1 MVVWWAIWLVFLLL
15 GTSSRI
21 ELTTHIVVLP
31 LFMAILS
38 ASRNASVVT
47 RGILVSIF
55 FWSLYM
61 IPGNAFDLKLLE
73 LSDRFTMSAANAA
86 SIETTVFI
94 FLIRYL
100 LPTVITIWFVFRLL
114 PRVSLWSLASITII
128 PVVFAAA

>member
-1 MVVWWAIWLVFLLL
+1 
-15 GTSSRI
+15 
-21 ELTTHIVVLP
+21 
-31 LFMAILS
+31 
-38 ASRNASVVT
+38 
-47 RGILVSIF
+47 
-55 FWSLYM
+55 M